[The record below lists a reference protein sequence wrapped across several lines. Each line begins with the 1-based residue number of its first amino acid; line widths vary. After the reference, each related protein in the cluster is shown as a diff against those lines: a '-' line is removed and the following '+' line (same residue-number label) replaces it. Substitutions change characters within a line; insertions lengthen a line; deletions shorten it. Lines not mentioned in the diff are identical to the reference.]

1 MGKQKEVK
9 KVSRKK
15 EIRDMINT
23 KLEVALSDFKNVM
36 DEKKYNSA
44 LKKGSKLLSRL
55 LFVKK
60 KKEKKAEIEEL
71 SA

>member
-1 MGKQKEVK
+1 MGKKNEAK
-9 KVSRKK
+9 KINRKK
-15 EIRDMINT
+15 EIRDMINI
-23 KLEVALSDFKNVM
+23 KLEVALSDFKNAM
-36 DEKKYNSA
+36 DEKKFKAA
-44 LKKGSKLLSRL
+44 LKKGSRFLSRL

>member
-15 EIRDMINT
+15 EIRDMIYT